1 MSQAGKETV
10 FAGQLEAVP
19 QAEGAWVLQRASYYK
34 LGGRTIYTGARRIET
49 LDRLVGQA
57 VEIRGKA
64 VDMEL
69 EGHAQDQG
77 GG

>member
-1 MSQAGKETV
+1 
-10 FAGQLEAVP
+10 
-19 QAEGAWVLQRASYYK
+19 
-34 LGGRTIYTGARRIET
+34 

-69 EGHAQDQG
+69 EGQNLKEVWPAAIRPAR
-77 GG
+77 